1 MPREIPAFAPGGHW
15 PAGAA
20 ATARAAAATGA
31 LDAAGL
37 RLLDRWY
44 RHLAERRVAVPRI
57 DDYASFRGIETVRRL
72 RTALVHVAP
81 DDLPPLRLALRSLEA
96 ARWQSI
102 RAAAGSPPTQ
112 QTGPKPEL
120 SLPLGELP
128 KSWRTSLKEMRTL
141 RTTLDSGR
149 LTIEDRTPPSAK
161 VIRKLESTLR
171 IFAGV
176 CRTNGHP
183 IELTKETFNLWREAR
198 LAPRIDRKGRQR
210 AGNRHGTVA
219 SRCKELAL
227 FASWCDMDED
237 LLSEI
242 RQRGRRHLN
251 AGRGDQKRKEAWML
265 SNDVGIGDVWVM
277 AEELLEAAAAAPPGS
292 ALRASLTFD
301 AACLALSIVAPL
313 RIGDLHRITFG
324 EHLERTA
331 DGWSLSI
338 RTDKTDRLYHRPRLW
353 PEVTPF
359 LDAVIL
365 LDAPGS
371 DFWPCYQE
379 RVAAGAWLFSQDGG
393 ASEPDELWPT
403 KVWERHVG
411 IGAHIVRS
419 MWHQM
424 MFDSEDDDQYI
435 ALALCGQG
443 HGRTAMDYIVRGNQA
458 RALRRGRA
466 KMRAAREAA

>member
-1 MPREIPAFAPGGHW
+1 MPHEPAPFLPAGHW
-15 PAGAA
+15 PAAA
-20 ATARAAAATGA
+20 AASARAASSVGS
-31 LDAAGL
+31 LDPAGL

-44 RHLAERRVAVPRI
+44 RHLADRRVAIPRAA
-57 DDYASFRGIETVRRL
+57 DYASFRGIDTLRRL
-72 RTALVHVAP
+72 RAALVHVAP
-81 DDLPPLRLALRSLEA
+81 GDVPPLRLALHSLEA
-96 ARWQSI
+96 ARWQAI
-102 RAAAGSPPTQ
+102 RAAAGSPPKQ
-112 QTGPKPEL
+112 PTGPKPEL
-120 SLPLGELP
+120 SLPLSELP
-128 KSWRTSLKEMRTL
+128 KAWRTALKEMLTL

-149 LTIEDRTPPSAK
+149 LAIEDRTPPSAK
-161 VIRKLESTLR
+161 VIRNLELTLR

-176 CRTNGHP
+176 CRTNGRP
-183 IELTKETFNLWREAR
+183 IELTKETFNLWRETR
-198 LAPRIDRKGRQR
+198 LVPRIDRKGRQR
-210 AGNRHGTVA
+210 AGNRHVTVA

-227 FASWCDMDED
+227 FAAWADMDEE
-237 LLSEI
+237 LVSEI

-265 SNDVGIGDVWVM
+265 SHDVGIGDVWVQ
-277 AEELLEAAAAAPPGS
+277 AEEQLEAAMAAPMAS
-292 ALRASLTFD
+292 ALRALLTYD

-313 RIGDLHRITFG
+313 RIGDLHRIRFG
-324 EHLERTA
+324 EHLTRSAE
-331 DGWSLSI
+331 GWSLSI
-338 RTDKTDRLYHRPRLW
+338 LTDKTGALYHRQLW
-353 PEVTPF
+353 PEVTSF
-359 LDAVIL
+359 LDAVVL

-371 DFWPCYQE
+371 DFWTCYQDRCE
-379 RVAAGAWLFSQDGG
+379 AGVWLFSQDAG

-411 IGAHIVRS
+411 IGAHIVRT

-443 HGRTAMDYIVRGNQA
+443 HGRTAMEYIVRGNRA